1 MHLLRVR
8 LGFERVHEGLGA
20 PFAQLIPS
28 DLEKAVLVGFTADR
42 VDLHL
47 RFPVADHLNAIH
59 TRSRP
64 RQPVA

>member
-1 MHLLRVR
+1 
-8 LGFERVHEGLGA
+8 
-20 PFAQLIPS
+20 
-28 DLEKAVLVGFTADR
+28 LVGFTADR